1 MRNDGK
7 NLEAL
12 IGEIEKI
19 TNREDCNIEI
29 NQRKYDQEGNQ
40 LAEFDIIL
48 SFLDDGKKVEWLYEC
63 RDRKET
69 NNGGWIEQLIG
80 RKFLNNFKRVTAVST
95 ATFSP
100 AAIHNARK
108 GDIELRT
115 VEHLPYPDQT
125 IWRKKTKLITYE
137 NTGSLLHLE
146 LFLYPDTSGEL
157 KEYIK
162 NNFPQKND
170 ELYLCLDD
178 CLDVIKAINLFQNIC
193 SHKDAGVYDVLE
205 PNVPKDVV
213 VVFEHDE
220 NERLNVDL
228 LFNNKRFCVI
238 LNHEEKDVHKMNI
251 RIKDKTMPVKKI
263 IFYGN
268 SLIKKHEDMF
278 LCADAIKNISGDT
291 IKQKIVTKSDSGFRS
306 EIYEN
311 LNSDGSRTINVNV
324 FDSSGE
330 KIPVKVKIERKNT

>member
-1 MRNDGK
+1 MRNDGR

-12 IGEIEKI
+12 MGEIEKI
-19 TNREDCNIEI
+19 TNREDCKIEI
-29 NQRKYDQEGNQ
+29 DKKKYDKEGKQ

-63 RDRKET
+63 RDRKKT

-80 RKFLNNFKRVTAVST
+80 RKSLNNFKKVTAVST

-108 GDIELRT
+108 GDIELRI

-125 IWRKKTKLITYE
+125 IWRNNTKLITYE
-137 NTGSLLHLE
+137 KTGSLLYLE
-146 LFLYPDTSGEL
+146 FFLYPDTSDEL

-162 NNFPQKND
+162 NNFPSKND

-178 CLDVIKAINLFQNIC
+178 CCDAIKAINVFQDIC

-213 VVFEHDE
+213 VIFEHDDSK
-220 NERLNVDL
+220 RLNVDL
-228 LFNNKRFCVI
+228 LFNDKRFYVI
-238 LNHEEKDVHKMNI
+238 LSSEGKDVHKVCI
-251 RIKDKTMPVKKI
+251 RIKEKTIPVKKI
-263 IFYGN
+263 AFHGN
-268 SLIKKHEDMF
+268 SIIKKHEDMF
-278 LCADAIKNISGDT
+278 LDAYAIKNITGET
-291 IKQKIVTKSDSGFRS
+291 IKQKIVTKSESGFRS

-330 KIPVKVKIERKNT
+330 KIPVKIERKNS

>member
-19 TNREDCNIEI
+19 TNREDCNVEI
-29 NQRKYDQEGNQ
+29 NQRKYDKEGKQ

-48 SFLDDGKKVEWLYEC
+48 SFLEDGKKVEWLYEC

-80 RKFLNNFKRVTAVST
+80 RKSLNNFKKVTAVST

-100 AAIHNARK
+100 AAIHNARE

-125 IWRKKTKLITYE
+125 IWRNNTKFITYE
-137 NTGSLLHLE
+137 KTGSLLYLE
-146 LFLYPDTSGEL
+146 FFLYPDTSDEL

-178 CLDVIKAINLFQNIC
+178 CSDAIKAINLFQNIC

-213 VVFEHDE
+213 VVFENDGSG
-220 NERLNVDL
+220 RLDVDL
-228 LFNNKRFCVI
+228 FFNKKRFCVI
-238 LNHEEKDVHKMNI
+238 LNHEGKDVQKVSI
-251 RIKDKTMPVKKI
+251 RIKEKTIPVKKI
-263 IFYGN
+263 ESYGN
-268 SLIKKHEDMF
+268 SIIKKHEDMVH
-278 LCADAIKNISGDT
+278 CADAIKNISGDT

-311 LNSDGSRTINVNV
+311 LNSDGSRTINVKA

-330 KIPVKVKIERKNT
+330 EIPVKIERKNN